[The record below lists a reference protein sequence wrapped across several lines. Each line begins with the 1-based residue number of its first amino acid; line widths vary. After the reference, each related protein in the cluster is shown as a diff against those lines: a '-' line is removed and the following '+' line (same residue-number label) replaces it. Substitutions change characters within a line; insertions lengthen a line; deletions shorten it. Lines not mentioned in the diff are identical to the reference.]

1 MKFDSLLLVPEMK
14 QVPHVVK
21 VAESVGFDGFFMAET
36 NSDPFLSL
44 TLAAEH
50 SQRMEL
56 GTAIAVTFPRSPA
69 ILAMLAWNLAAFSN
83 GRFILGLGT
92 QVRAHNERRLGAK
105 WEKPVRKM
113 RETIEAMHAIWDN
126 WQDGTP
132 LNYEGE
138 FFKLNLMTPFFT
150 PAPLKTGRPP
160 VYIAAVNEL
169 MLRLVGKRCDG
180 AFIHSFHTLKYLREI
195 VQPNVEN
202 GLLKSD
208 RQRHDVSLA
217 SVIFAIPT
225 DGSKSAAWYEQFVKQ
240 QISFYMSTPAYRV
253 IVELHGWEETA
264 LRLSKMARKGEWEE
278 MPKHVTDEM
287 LDEIALTGTWAQLGE
302 TAVTKYNGLL
312 DRVGFYI
319 PFDPNEKDEWQQALD
334 AFDKTKQ
341 REGQQ

>member
-1 MKFDSLLLVPEMK
+1 MKFDSLLLVPQMAQIPE
-14 QVPHVVK
+14 VVK
-21 VAESVGFDGFFMAET
+21 EAEAVGFDGFFTAET

-50 SQRMEL
+50 SKNIQL

-83 GRFILGLGT
+83 GRFLLGLGT

-138 FFKLNLMTPFFT
+138 FFKLNLMTPFFA
-150 PAPLKTGRPP
+150 PPPLKTGKPP

-180 AFIHSFHTLKYLREI
+180 GFVHSFHTVKYLQEYAR
-195 VQPNVEN
+195 PSVEK
-202 GLLKSD
+202 GLMQTERQWSD
-208 RQRHDVSLA
+208 VNLA
-217 SVIFAIPT
+217 SVIFAVPT
-225 DGSKSAAWYEQFVKQ
+225 DGSKPASFYEQFVKQ
-240 QISFYMSTPAYRV
+240 QISFYMSTPAYRIV
-253 IVELHGWEETA
+253 VELHGWEETA
-264 LRLSKMARKGEWEE
+264 YTLSKMARKGAWDE
-278 MPKHVTDEM
+278 MPNLITDEM
-287 LDEIALTGTWAQLGE
+287 LSEMAISGSWSELPRIAVE
-302 TAVTKYNGLL
+302 RYDGLL
-312 DRVGFYI
+312 DRIGYYI
-319 PFDPNEKDEWQQALD
+319 PFDPAEKDEWAQTLTS
-334 AFDKTKQ
+334 F
-341 REGQQ
+341 REVVGSSA